1 MKKVLLIIYI
11 MLSLPLVPASPLQAA
26 TVRQYRTHAV
36 QALRDCLLNEAG
48 PLDSGAPLMNAVI
61 RFYEERQFKPAW
73 MSSSGVTRQ
82 GAALLAVLN
91 LLDGERTP
99 LLAAYVRHL
108 KMILHDGSQMMHLS
122 TTFPLDD
129 MLKVDIGMTQ
139 IALYFAIRK
148 STESLFPGE
157 ETRPPQAAPQP
168 WVANRLANVL
178 QISTW
183 NALLRSAFPLEN
195 PFLALKKSLTRFET
209 IRELGGWPAIPEG
222 RAIKPGQKD
231 PRVPLLRKRLIIS
244 GDMGLESFSPDQ
256 LLDDA
261 LAEGIRRFQQRHGLR
276 ADGVVGPDTLA
287 ELNVGVK
294 ERIAQIR
301 LNLARWCRLPARP
314 GPRYLLVNI
323 PGFRLDVVENRK
335 VVESMRAIVGRTE
348 RRTPVMSAMMT
359 YLEINPYWN
368 IPQQIAGEDILP
380 KIHKDPGYLLRQNIQ
395 VFNSWRKNARALDPM
410 AIDWQ
415 RYSKEHFPFRLRQEP
430 SPSNAL
436 GQFKF
441 MFPNRFSVYIHDTP
455 AKSLFT
461 RTSRSFSSGC
471 VRIEQPRFLANY
483 LLAAQGWDR
492 CKIEENAKSL
502 KRKVVVLK
510 HPIPV
515 HLVYL
520 TAWADKDGTIH
531 FFQDLY
537 GRDESQMEKQSRFEC
552 AQLPSASDLMAV
564 DRILERNNDRAA
576 SKPSGGNGDLKIS

>member
-1 MKKVLLIIYI
+1 MKKVLLIVYI
-11 MLSLPLVPASPLQAA
+11 MLFLPLLPTPPLQAA
-26 TVRQYRTHAV
+26 PVDQYQIQAVRR
-36 QALRDCLLNEAG
+36 LRGCLSNDAG
-48 PLDSGAPLMNAVI
+48 TLDSGPPLMNAVI

-73 MSSSGVTRQ
+73 MSSSGVTPQ

-91 LLDGERTP
+91 SVDGERSP
-99 LLAAYVRHL
+99 LLTAYVHHL
-108 KMILHDGSQMMHLS
+108 RMVLQDGSQMMSLS

-157 ETRPPQAAPQP
+157 ETRTRQAAPQP
-168 WVANRLANVL
+168 WVTNKLANVL

-183 NALLRSAFPLEN
+183 NALLRSAFPKEN
-195 PFLALKKSLTRFET
+195 PFLALKKSLNRFET

-222 RAIKPGQKD
+222 RAIKPGEKD

-244 GDMGLESFSPDQ
+244 GDMGLETFSPDQ
-256 LLDDA
+256 HLDGS
-261 LAEGIRRFQQRHGLR
+261 LVEGVRRFQQRHGLR
-276 ADGVVGPDTLA
+276 VDGVVGPDTLA
-287 ELNVGVK
+287 ELNVGVQ

-301 LNLARWCRLPARP
+301 LNLARWCRLPARL

-323 PGFRLDVVENRK
+323 PGFRLDVVENCQ

-348 RRTPVMSAMMT
+348 RHTPVMSAMMT

-380 KIHKDPGYLLRQNIQ
+380 KIHNDPGYLLRQSIQ
-395 VFNSWRKNARALDPM
+395 VFNSWQKNARALDPM

-415 RYSKEHFPFRLRQEP
+415 RYSKEYFPFHLRQEP
-430 SPSNAL
+430 SLSNAL

-471 VRIEQPRFLANY
+471 VRIERPRLLANY

-492 CKIEENAKSL
+492 RKIEVKAKSR

-520 TAWADKDGTIH
+520 TAWADEDGTIH
-531 FFQDLY
+531 FFKDLY
-537 GRDESQMEKQSRFEC
+537 GRDERQLENPSRFEC

-564 DRILERNNDRAA
+564 DRILERDNDRAA
-576 SKPSGGNGDLKIS
+576 SKPSGRNGDLKIS